1 MKLWGMMAIL
11 FAVVFFIIVF
21 RKIRPWTKKIL
32 YLAVTLAGTIF
43 AVYLFLFPLDPP
55 LPTTGEYEVV
65 EEEAFF
71 SYVPRDQKMATDGEE
86 REVPVLVYRPA
97 RPAKGGYGLVVFS
110 HGSFG
115 VAQSNES
122 LFRELASHGYVV
134 LSLSHP
140 HHSFSAKL
148 SNGKNVRIDGDFF
161 KSVMRSPGAEDP
173 EGTLRAFREWM
184 GVRVDDLNTVLD
196 GVLQGTSDLSPWIDT
211 DRVILSG
218 HSLGASAALAV
229 GRQRSDEILGVIAL
243 EGPYVGDITGVED
256 GKYLFA
262 ATEYPLPVLH
272 FYSDAL
278 YGKLDAV
285 PLYARNANYLDGAN
299 GKFRNRHIAGAGH
312 LGLTDLSLTSP
323 VLTRFLDKKIGG
335 QADTAPAYEILKAI
349 NRESLDFLKTL
360 ESGRKTPQE

>member
-1 MKLWGMMAIL
+1 MKIWGMMAIL
-11 FAVVFFIIVF
+11 FAVVFLVIVF
-21 RKIRPWTKKIL
+21 RKIRPWRKKIL
-32 YLAVTLAGTIF
+32 YLAVALAGMLF
-43 AVYLFLFPLDPP
+43 ATYTFLFPFDPP

-65 EEEAFF
+65 EEKAFF
-71 SYVPRDQKMATDGEE
+71 TYVPRDQKMTTDGEV
-86 REVPVLVYRPA
+86 REVPVLVYRPHK
-97 RPAKGGYGLVVFS
+97 PAKGGYGLVVFS

-140 HHSFSAKL
+140 HHSFTAKL
-148 SNGKNVRIDGDFF
+148 SNGKNVRIDRDFF
-161 KSVMRSPGAEDP
+161 KSVMRSPGSEDP
-173 EGTLRAFREWM
+173 EGTLEVFREWM

-256 GKYLFA
+256 GKYLFT
-262 ATEYPLPVLH
+262 ATEYPIPVLH

-278 YGKLDAV
+278 YGKLNEV
-285 PLYARNANYLDGAN
+285 PIYARNAAYLDGAN

-312 LGLTDLSLTSP
+312 LGLTDLSLISP

-335 QADTAPAYEILKAI
+335 KPDTAPAYEILREI
-349 NRESLDFLKTL
+349 NKESLDFLKTL
-360 ESGRKTPQE
+360 ESRK

>member
-1 MKLWGMMAIL
+1 MKRWGGMAIL
-11 FAVVFFIIVF
+11 FAVVFLVIVF
-21 RKIRPWTKKIL
+21 RKIRPWRKKIL
-32 YLAVTLAGTIF
+32 YLAVALAGMLF
-43 AVYLFLFPLDPP
+43 ATYTFLFPFDPP

-65 EEEAFF
+65 EEKVFF
-71 SYVPRDQKMATDGEE
+71 TYVPRDQKMATDGEV
-86 REVPVLVYRPA
+86 REVPVLVYRPHK
-97 RPAKGGYGLVVFS
+97 PAKGGYGLVVFS

-134 LSLSHP
+134 MSLSHP
-140 HHSFSAKL
+140 HHSFTAKL
-148 SNGKNVRIDGDFF
+148 SNGKNVKIDRDFW
-161 KSVMRSPGAEDP
+161 KAVMHAPSSDDP
-173 EGTLRAFREWM
+173 EGTLEAFREWM

-229 GRQRSDEILGVIAL
+229 GRQRSDEVLGVIAL

-256 GKYLFA
+256 GKYLFT
-262 ATEYPLPVLH
+262 ATEYPIPVLH

-278 YGKLDAV
+278 YGKLDEV
-285 PLYARNANYLDGAN
+285 PIYARNAAYLDGAN
-299 GKFRNRHIAGAGH
+299 GKLWNRHIAGAGH
-312 LGLTDLSLTSP
+312 LGLTDLSLISP

-335 QADTAPAYEILKAI
+335 KPDTAPAYEILREI
-349 NRESLDFLKTL
+349 NKESLDFLKTL
-360 ESGRKTPQE
+360 ESRK